1 MRKQDVRT
9 GVRAMALS
17 LDAFTSP
24 YDVRFN
30 LRYFVFDFRY
40 THDRVGPE
48 NLFAFS
54 QKPRFKAEK
63 IPS

>member
-9 GVRAMALS
+9 GVRAMGLS
-17 LDAFTSP
+17 LEAFTSP

-30 LRYFVFDFRY
+30 LRYSVFDIRY

-48 NLFAFS
+48 DFFASS
-54 QKPRFKAEK
+54 QKPRFKAER